1 MFVFLSEDGGLYE
14 VWGSEKNLGYPI
26 ALFSAAH

>member
-1 MFVFLSEDGGLYE
+1 MFVFLSEDGLYE